1 MLIDGDLLAMK
12 FLRLSLAVLFTAG
25 LAACSKTPPPA
36 EPVRSVKLMA
46 VAPSALS
53 AQEAYA
59 GEVKARVESAMGFR
73 VGGKVLRRHVEVG
86 QRVLAGQLLVE
97 LDPADLRLAAEAA
110 QAQVA
115 AAQTQ
120 RDLAA
125 ADLKRYQ
132 DLRDKG
138 FVSGA
143 EIERRSAT
151 LNAAEASLRQALAQ
165 AGVQG
170 NQASYAQLRAG
181 AAGVVVS
188 VAAEPGQV
196 VAAGAP
202 VVKVAQDGP
211 RDVVFAVPES
221 RVASVRTGQAVEVSI
236 LAAGPEAFPA
246 TVREVAASADAAS
259 RTYQIRVALAP
270 EVAAPLGAT
279 ANVSFAASGNQ
290 VQAIRLPSA
299 ALAKVGQDTVVWV
312 FDAAASTVQPR
323 PVKVQAADGNQVVVT
338 DGIQVG
344 EEIVAAGVHVL
355 SPGQKVVRFDG
366 SRAQAE
372 SLGAQA
378 AR

>member
-1 MLIDGDLLAMK
+1 MNYVRSSI
-12 FLRLSLAVLFTAG
+12 AVLLTVV
-25 LAACSKTPPPA
+25 LVACSRTPPPA
-36 EPVRSVKLMA
+36 EPVRSVKLMT

-53 AQEAYA
+53 AQESYA
-59 GEVKARVESAMGFR
+59 GEVKARVESALGLR
-73 VGGKVLRRHVEVG
+73 VGGKVLRRHVEAG
-86 QRVLAGQLLVE
+86 QRVSAGQLLVE
-97 LDPADLRLAAEAA
+97 LDPADLRLASEAA

-115 AAQTQ
+115 AARTQ

-138 FVSGA
+138 FISSA
-143 EIERRSAT
+143 EIERRAASLA
-151 LNAAEASLRQALAQ
+151 AAEASLRQASAQ

-181 AAGVVVS
+181 ASGVVLS

-202 VVKVAQDGP
+202 VVRVAQDGA
-211 RDVVFAVPES
+211 RDVVFAVPEG
-221 RVASVRTGQAVEVSI
+221 RVASVQAGQTVQVGVPAVGPGM
-236 LAAGPEAFPA
+236 LAA
-246 TVREVAASADAAS
+246 TVREVAASADPAS
-259 RTYQIRVALAP
+259 RTYQIRVALASD
-270 EVAAPLGAT
+270 VAAPLGAT
-279 ANVSFAASGNQ
+279 ANVSFSAAGAQ

-299 ALAKVGQDTVVWV
+299 ALARVGQDTVVWV
-312 FDAAASTVQPR
+312 FDPAAGTVQPR
-323 PVKVQAADGNQVVVT
+323 PVQVQAADGNSVIIT
-338 DGIQVG
+338 DGIQPG

-355 SPGQKVVRFDG
+355 SAGQKVVRFDG

-372 SLGAQA
+372 SLDAQI